1 MRPFF
6 SVIICTFERASLLPR
21 ALDSLLIQTETDW
34 EAIIVDDG
42 STDETAG
49 IMRDYAARDSRIH
62 CCSHE
67 YNRGLSVARN
77 SGVEKSCGRFVTF
90 LDSDDEYANDHLAS
104 RKALLAKDDTVRFLH
119 GGVRIIG
126 DPFVVDKNNS
136 SNKIHVDEC
145 VLGGTFV
152 IRRDVFDVVSEFD
165 HVDYAEDSLFFER
178 ALEAGVKMLETNY
191 PSYIYYRNVP
201 NQMSSCYAS

>member
-6 SVIICTFERASLLPR
+6 SVIICTFDRASLLPR
-21 ALDSLLIQTETDW
+21 AIESLLDQSETDW

-42 STDETAG
+42 STDGTPG
-49 IMRDYAARDSRIH
+49 IMREYAARDSRIQ
-62 CCSHE
+62 CCLHGF
-67 YNRGLSVARN
+67 NRGLSAARN

-90 LDSDDEYANDHLAS
+90 LDSDDEYAADHLAN
-104 RKALLAKDDTVRFLH
+104 RRALLAKDDTVRFLH
-119 GGVRIIG
+119 GGVKVIG

-136 SNKIHVDEC
+136 SKKIHIDKC

-152 IRRDVFDVVSEFD
+152 IHRDVFDVVSRFD
-165 HVDYAEDSLFFER
+165 QVDYAEDSLFFER
-178 ALEAGVKMLETNY
+178 AAEAGVRMLETNH

-201 NQMSSCYAS
+201 DQMSSCYVS